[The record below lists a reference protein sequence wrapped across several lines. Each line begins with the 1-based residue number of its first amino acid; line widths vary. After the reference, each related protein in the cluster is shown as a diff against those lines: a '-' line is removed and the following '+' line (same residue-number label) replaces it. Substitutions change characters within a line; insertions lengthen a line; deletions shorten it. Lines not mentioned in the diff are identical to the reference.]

1 MSASAA
7 IGDPLILCA
16 KRRIL
21 IMKKKMTKSSGN
33 VFVDLGLSYRGH
45 RAPNAG
51 EFDERPSPLHPKTQA
66 RAI

>member
-33 VFVDLGLSYRGH
+33 VFVDLGLIL
-45 RAPNAG
+45 P
-51 EFDERPSPLHPKTQA
+51 RPPCSKCG
-66 RAI
+66 RI